1 MKFKRLAR
9 DTTPLSRVDLPRDK
23 QARLLPDERWER
35 FLTVATVEVVNELG
49 NVLKDRSGRFKS
61 RVVVSSPADKVLE
74 ATSSTAAVEDFGDFV
89 LRRVFNEDRRRRFKN
104 LGGKRIV
111 SGEVQLIDIE
121 HIVYRKRVGKI
132 ESVRIRT

>member
-1 MKFKRLAR
+1 MPRLAR

-89 LRRVFNEDRRRRFKN
+89 FRRILDEN
-104 LGGKRIV
+104 
-111 SGEVQLIDIE
+111 
-121 HIVYRKRVGKI
+121 
-132 ESVRIRT
+132 

>member
-1 MKFKRLAR
+1 M
-9 DTTPLSRVDLPRDK
+9 
-23 QARLLPDERWER
+23 
-35 FLTVATVEVVNELG
+35 NELG

-61 RVVVSSPADKVLE
+61 RVVVSGPADKVLE
-74 ATSSTAAVEDFGDFV
+74 ATSSTAVVEDFGDFV